1 MMYIQLYLIW
11 SKLIIACS
19 LQLENINSTWAE
31 FKNIVT
37 QTHHRFPPYLTKLKE
52 YKKLKYPDQVE

>member
-1 MMYIQLYLIW
+1 MLDIQLYLIW

-19 LQLENINSTWAE
+19 LQLENIISTWAE
-31 FKNIVT
+31 FQNIVT
-37 QTHHRFPPYLTKLKE
+37 QTHHRFPPYLTNLKE